1 MQESRDRISEEATT
15 KEALRDLKR
24 KISKA
29 IRKDTRGYKGKWIE
43 QTIRNKKIIEVFW
56 RKLMNGKKDICE
68 IRNKDGELTTN
79 RKEILN
85 ILEKFYKLLYKS
97 QYEDGDE

>member
-1 MQESRDRISEEATT
+1 
-15 KEALRDLKR
+15 
-24 KISKA
+24 
-29 IRKDTRGYKGKWIE
+29 
-43 QTIRNKKIIEVFW
+43 
-56 RKLMNGKKDICE
+56 MNGKKDICE

-85 ILEKFYKLLYKS
+85 ILEKFYKLFYKS